1 VSKTS
6 TPNNTGLRKLQRSS
20 VILITMIAIIIAA
33 PISHTTVVGTWI
45 AMVAMMLYLAFNAS
59 FVSAHFKDWKR
70 LNTNEKVRLI
80 IWCSAAMIT
89 ATTFIRHEFSFFAAI
104 VILIID
110 YTLARSA
117 NTHKNN

>member
-1 VSKTS
+1 MT
-6 TPNNTGLRKLQRSS
+6 TNPNKQSGQTKLQRSS

-33 PISHTTVVGTWI
+33 PISRASEAGLWI
-45 AMVAMMLYLAFNAS
+45 AISAMVAYLAFNAS
-59 FVSAHFKDWKR
+59 FVSVHFKDWKR
-70 LNTNEKVRLI
+70 LSTNEKVRLI
-80 IWCSAAMIT
+80 LWCSAAMIT

-110 YTLARSA
+110 YTMARSA